1 MRTTS
6 RSSTTT
12 RAAARLSFAV
22 HPGHVLKEE
31 LETRGLSGTALALKL
46 RVPPQRINDVIGG
59 RRALT
64 AETALRLARYFGND
78 ATFWLNLQTAYD
90 LAQTEAVAGRRIAA
104 EVDPA
109 AA

>member
-1 MRTTS
+1 MHYRRRTLHPTS
-6 RSSTTT
+6 
-12 RAAARLSFAV
+12 AV
-22 HPGHVLKEE
+22 HPGQILKEE
-31 LETRGLSGTALALKL
+31 LETRRLSGTALALKL

-78 ATFWLNLQTAYD
+78 AAFWLNLQTAYD
-90 LAQTEAVAGRRIAA
+90 LAQVEESDGHRIVA
-104 EVDPA
+104 EVEPA

>member
-6 RSSTTT
+6 KSSTTT
-12 RAAARLSFAV
+12 RHGRLRFAV
-22 HPGHVLKEE
+22 HPGTILKEE
-31 LETRGLSGTALALKL
+31 LESRRLSGTALALKL
-46 RVPPQRINDVIGG
+46 RIPPQRVNDVIAG

-78 ATFWLNLQTAYD
+78 AAFWLNLQTAYD
-90 LAQTEAVAGRRIAA
+90 LAQVEAMDGRRIAD
-104 EVDPA
+104 EVEPA

>member
-12 RAAARLSFAV
+12 RARPVRFAV
-22 HPGHVLKEE
+22 HPGQILKEE
-31 LETRGLSGTALALKL
+31 LETRGLSGTGLALKL
-46 RVPPQRINDVIGG
+46 RVPPQRINDVVAG
-59 RRALT
+59 RRAMT

-78 ATFWLNLQTAYD
+78 AAFWLNLQTAFD
-90 LAQTEAVAGRRIAA
+90 LAQVEASDGLRILA
-104 EVDPA
+104 EVEPA

>member
-12 RAAARLSFAV
+12 RARSLSFAV
-22 HPGHVLKEE
+22 HPGRVLKEE

-64 AETALRLARYFGND
+64 AETALRLARFFGND
-78 ATFWLNLQTAYD
+78 AAFWMNLQTAYD
-90 LAQTEAVAGRRIAA
+90 LAQVEATEGRRIAA
-104 EVDPA
+104 EVQA
-109 AA
+109 A